1 MGNPDG
7 AKNAIL
13 GIMTTSRLFK
23 NLFFFPIESI
33 VLTLFLKVLLPSLWG
48 DKAETLVTLLGS
60 YGSQGAEQTDTLEM
74 KKKVIIGIF

>member
-1 MGNPDG
+1 MAWRRPFSLSDVCRRC
-7 AKNAIL
+7 
-13 GIMTTSRLFK
+13 M
-23 NLFFFPIESI
+23 
-33 VLTLFLKVLLPSLWG
+33 FLKVLLPSLWG